1 MTVLSRSNPL
11 AQISSFAF
19 ATLCLFAL
27 SMQAQAY
34 RIGENAAA
42 VPSTQSYSTSN
53 TASSTKAIA
62 SLSNLSATLSINS
75 TTYSSGV
82 FFGCGGLFQ
91 PTCDPYLQL
100 ASNDVLGARESGGTN
115 NATSSM
121 FTPNLP
127 INNTRTASASNMGA
141 WRVIH
146 NVRNC
151 SVSSSNECTGLG
163 NITLTFSRPVV
174 NPVIHLSEVGGLV
187 GTEGSP
193 STTLNARLTI
203 DQVNGGAAS
212 AASLTLV
219 NSNSNLTVVG
229 GNKIQTSNVAAG
241 TSISCSSGGSNA
253 GCGSVRINGT
263 ITSIRFASSLYIN
276 RINGGTPASD
286 AGDGYS
292 INVTVDEDFGDAPA
306 SYDNDGTNGAASHVV
321 GNLYLGGSVA
331 ADNLNVLNY
340 SSPVITASPNANGAD
355 ADDNGA
361 TFPAINGLV
370 VAGVYTAST
379 TISAHTA
386 TARVCGWIDFNNNGT
401 FDNATERAC
410 ADSPTNNASSN
421 VNLVWTVPVGASLT
435 TGIRQSRVRV
445 SYDTTNVQNP
455 TGRLDSGEV
464 EDYKV
469 TINSALSNPPLNCTS
484 NMYALLGDVTNGFRS
499 VRAITTSGTTSGAVA
514 ATVASGATNINAAL
528 ALSADGTKI
537 FVPTDYE
544 TLWVYDVASGAQVSN
559 NAFATQDAAVRML
572 RATVTNNNVGYFG
585 ADDKLYQFSTS
596 APYTVTGP
604 VTMNVINTD
613 AYGTLSPT
621 PSVSGSGDF
630 FADSSGNLFLSVN
643 PTNQTF
649 IDTFRIASNGNTL
662 FLGRITNGVT
672 ADTYGGYAAL
682 STGVYASAVSGRLVS
697 VSFDDFSATQV
708 ANSSTISNSDLAS
721 CFYPN
726 LTPTAVATKTA
737 TKVAGSAGAVIRAG
751 DTLEYNIV
759 IRNTGT
765 LAAAGTTFQDTIP
778 AGTTYV
784 PNSTFYNYNGAG
796 TLQALADVSG
806 AMPFAVER
814 KIASPGQG
822 AGVLL
827 VDKTTGSAVTDRDKE
842 VIIQFRVIVNASA
855 TNVQNQG
862 VMKYIDDPGPPTY
875 ITVVTDDPT
884 TPAPNDATTSAIEN
898 ADLVISKTDGVT
910 SVTAG
915 GSTTYTM
922 VVTNNGPFAVTNPV
936 IKDAAVVGIVQ
947 KTLTC
952 TASTNATCPTAGN
965 LTVAN
970 LKAGLAIPS
979 IPVGESVTFTLTAD
993 ISKTSGTVD
1002 NVATITS
1009 TIGDPDLSNN
1019 TATDSNTVTAPTAI
1033 TATTAPK
1040 EARFTAVPNIP
1051 TIVRGSTG
1059 NQLVT
1064 ITNNGPDSA
1073 TNAIAT
1079 FTPVT
1084 QTGVSVTGVSVVGGG
1099 ACTFASPT
1107 WTCPTIPTVA
1117 NGGTFQLNV
1126 TYATT
1131 AASSLGQA
1139 PQAEIRVK
1147 SDEYNPGSGV
1157 GESLYKSW
1165 GSNQTNEIRPNGA
1178 FWVGYQGT
1186 GGSAQV
1192 GSFSDENTAIISAWP
1207 ANQASP
1213 TGAYLVTANPN
1224 RTTSVYGPSSTTA
1237 QPITSRIITN
1247 LSTDPDRTITLP
1259 QLSTEY
1265 SGDNRRA
1272 WEYKTGVYVPTAQNV
1287 TLCVGNTSVGI
1298 DDNAYIM
1305 LDGNVVGT
1313 QDNYVAGGYVTA
1325 SVALTAGYHSLNY
1338 RIVNQNTYA
1347 VSGEGGAGAYGAIG
1361 ILYNGACNTAG
1372 FDAWVSTA
1380 VPASI
1385 IIIEDADLAITKTDG
1400 ITAMKAGND
1409 TTYVITATN
1418 NGPLAVSNAVITDP
1432 AVTGITKKTLSC
1444 TATNGA
1450 QCPTAGNLTIANL
1463 EAGLTIPSMP
1473 SGSTITLSLLATINA
1488 AGSITNTATISS
1500 ALNDPNTANNT
1511 ASDTNT
1517 VTLNALASPP
1527 AQCVAMLPNLVGNAT
1542 QVGGQVIQLTQDTNS
1557 QIGAAW
1563 SAYRAD
1569 LTQSFDFSTYVNVG
1583 NRDGDGADG
1592 VTFMFHNSAQ
1602 GLSALGATG
1611 RGIGAGFGDSGTGQI
1626 TPSFVIEFDTF
1637 QNNDGLTADP
1647 TEDHTAMYFD
1657 GDVSH
1662 FANGN
1667 RITPATVVGNIE
1679 DGQWREVRVVW
1690 QPSTKTLTYYFGGVQ
1705 IYSGTVDLVTRLG
1718 TSTVYWGYTASTG
1731 GFTNLHQIC
1740 NINLPPSPVRLKVT
1754 KTSNGPWSVG
1764 QSNANYTLGVS
1775 TQTGTTAP
1783 STSSIAT
1790 VVRDLLPAGITA
1802 NWAGT
1807 LTTNGWS
1814 CTASGQNVTCTQSLS
1829 LAANGAAVSNIVL
1842 PVQVAASAAVASPV
1856 INYASVGGGGDSFN
1870 GGIAPTAGAS
1880 CTDANRCANVSV
1892 VVRDSRLVSGRVF
1905 TDNSGTTAVAA
1916 NAYNGTQEAG
1926 ELGIAGTTVQLTN
1939 CASTVVATTTTD
1951 AAGDYLFDVTQAA
1964 LPTPN
1969 FCVVEQNLTSYS
1981 SVSGTTGYNRTTDTI
1996 TISNSNA
2003 LSYTGHNFG
2012 DARLGVVLTSDG
2024 QQTTTPSGTVSY
2036 AHTLTTEAVLTP
2048 TLSTTVT
2055 QQPNNVPDQIWS
2067 NVLYLDSNCN
2077 GVVDGSEAPV
2087 GTLGVLLPNQT
2098 ICVVQRVNAPA
2109 SASNGAQHVASLSA
2123 SYVATVQGGATVSGT
2138 SQTRTDTTLIGT
2150 AGLDM
2155 TKQVRVVASCPS
2167 TGADANSFTARNT
2180 AKNGDF
2186 LEYEIIY
2193 KNRSP
2198 RNLSEVVIR
2207 DAVPS
2212 HALFKTASCTST
2224 PSGASCA
2231 VTSTPTVNS
2240 SGVLRWDVTGP
2251 VAGNQQGSVRF
2262 CVQIPALVEGPQ

>member
-62 SLSNLSATLSINS
+62 SLSNLSATLAINS
-75 TTYSSGV
+75 TTYSSGG

-286 AGDGYS
+286 AGDGYA

-361 TFPAINGLV
+361 TFPAISGLTV
-370 VAGVYTAST
+370 GSTYTAST

-386 TARVCGWIDFNNNGT
+386 TARVCGWIDFNANGT

-410 ADSPTNNASSN
+410 ADSPANSASSN
-421 VNLVWTVPVGASLT
+421 VNLTWTVPNGSSPS
-435 TGIRQSRVRV
+435 TGTRQSRVRV
-445 SYDTTNVQNP
+445 SYDTTNVQDP
-455 TGRLDSGEV
+455 TGRLGSGEV

-469 TINSALSNPPLNCTS
+469 TINSAISNPPLNCTS
-484 NMYALLGDVTNGFRS
+484 NMYALLNGGSGNLFNK
-499 VRAITTSGTTSGAVA
+499 VQAITTGGTTSGSVV
-514 ATVASGATNINAAL
+514 ATVASGATNVNAAL

-559 NAFATQDAAVRML
+559 NAFATQDANVRML

-604 VTMNVINTD
+604 VTMSVINTD
-613 AYGTLSPT
+613 AYGGLNPT
-621 PSVSGSGDF
+621 PQLSGSGDF
-630 FADSSGNLFLSVN
+630 FADASGNLFLSVN
-643 PTNQTF
+643 PSSQSPNF

-662 FLGRITNGVT
+662 FLGRISSGVT
-672 ADTYGGYAAL
+672 ANATYGGYAAL
-682 STGVYASAVSGRLVS
+682 SSGIYASTSNGLLQSVSYDNFSASAV
-697 VSFDDFSATQV
+697 
-708 ANSSTISNSDLAS
+708 ANNTAISNSDLAS

-814 KIASPGQG
+814 KISSPGQG
-822 AGVLL
+822 VGVLL

-884 TPAPNDATTSAIEN
+884 TPEPNDATTSAIEN

-936 IKDAAVVGIVQ
+936 IQDPAVVGIVQ
-947 KTLTC
+947 KALTC

-1272 WEYKTGVYVPTAQNV
+1272 WEYKTGVYVPAAQNV

-1313 QDNYVAGGYVTA
+1313 QDNSVAGGYVTA

-1347 VSGEGGAGAYGAIG
+1347 VSAEGGAGAYGAIG

-1385 IIIEDADLAITKTDG
+1385 IIIDSADLSVTKTNG
-1400 ITAMKAGND
+1400 VSSVNAGG
-1409 TTYVITATN
+1409 TTSYSIV
-1418 NGPLAVSNAVITDP
+1418 VSNAGP
-1432 AVTGITKKTLSC
+1432 SAANNAVFQDAAATGLTKNSVSC
-1444 TATNGA
+1444 TAAGGA
-1450 QCPTAGNLTIANL
+1450 VCPASPTVAQV
-1463 EAGLTIPSMP
+1463 EAGLAIATLP
-1473 SGSTITLSLLATINA
+1473 SGGSVTFTIGANVTATSGSVANTATVTAPVGTTEINA
-1488 AGSITNTATISS
+1488 ANNSAT
-1500 ALNDPNTANNT
+1500 
-1511 ASDTNT
+1511 DTDS
-1517 VTLNALASPP
+1517 V
-1527 AQCVAMLPNLVGNAT
+1527 
-1542 QVGGQVIQLTQDTNS
+1542 
-1557 QIGAAW
+1557 
-1563 SAYRAD
+1563 
-1569 LTQSFDFSTYVNVG
+1569 VNV
-1583 NRDGDGADG
+1583 
-1592 VTFMFHNSAQ
+1592 
-1602 GLSALGATG
+1602 
-1611 RGIGAGFGDSGTGQI
+1611 
-1626 TPSFVIEFDTF
+1626 
-1637 QNNDGLTADP
+1637 
-1647 TEDHTAMYFD
+1647 
-1657 GDVSH
+1657 
-1662 FANGN
+1662 
-1667 RITPATVVGNIE
+1667 
-1679 DGQWREVRVVW
+1679 
-1690 QPSTKTLTYYFGGVQ
+1690 
-1705 IYSGTVDLVTRLG
+1705 IY
-1718 TSTVYWGYTASTG
+1718 
-1731 GFTNLHQIC
+1731 
-1740 NINLPPSPVRLKVT
+1740 
-1754 KTSNGPWSVG
+1754 
-1764 QSNANYTLGVS
+1764 
-1775 TQTGTTAP
+1775 
-1783 STSSIAT
+1783 IA
-1790 VVRDLLPAGITA
+1790 
-1802 NWAGT
+1802 
-1807 LTTNGWS
+1807 
-1814 CTASGQNVTCTQSLS
+1814 
-1829 LAANGAAVSNIVL
+1829 
-1842 PVQVAASAAVASPV
+1842 
-1856 INYASVGGGGDSFN
+1856 
-1870 GGIAPTAGAS
+1870 
-1880 CTDANRCANVSV
+1880 
-1892 VVRDSRLVSGRVF
+1892 GRVF

-1951 AAGDYLFDVTQAA
+1951 AAGDYLFDVTPAT

-2055 QQPNNVPDQIWS
+2055 QQPNNAPDQIWS

-2138 SQTRTDTTLIGT
+2138 SQTRTDTTLVGT

-2212 HALFKTASCTST
+2212 HALFKTASCSST

-2231 VTSTPTVNS
+2231 VTSTPSVNS